1 MSTTP
6 QSVVGLAGATDIRGA
21 MEFTCALAGGGQ
33 VWCWGDPSSGGLGNG
48 VFTGMAAPP
57 AAVSGLAG
65 AVAISV
71 GESHACAIMADQTV
85 QCWGAN
91 TTGELGDGTLSV
103 FSTPTPVLGLSGA
116 VSVACGSFHTC
127 ALLDDGSVRCWG
139 QNVDAELGNGP
150 PSSDLATMPVP
161 VAGLGGVTTLAAG
174 STHTCAL
181 LDNGTVR
188 CWGNAI
194 LGQSGTAT
202 PANAFTIDVPTTV
215 AGVAGATSVVA
226 GDNFTCALVTGGS
239 VKCWGENT
247 SGQLGDGSK
256 PNDMNNPVPVTVVE
270 GR

>member
-1 MSTTP
+1 
-6 QSVVGLAGATDIRGA
+6 
-21 MEFTCALAGGGQ
+21 
-33 VWCWGDPSSGGLGNG
+33 
-48 VFTGMAAPP
+48 
-57 AAVSGLAG
+57 
-65 AVAISV
+65 
-71 GESHACAIMADQTV
+71 
-85 QCWGAN
+85 
-91 TTGELGDGTLSV
+91 
-103 FSTPTPVLGLSGA
+103 
-116 VSVACGSFHTC
+116 
-127 ALLDDGSVRCWG
+127 
-139 QNVDAELGNGP
+139 
-150 PSSDLATMPVP
+150 MPVP